1 MAPAAR
7 QPTLLDMTLQK
18 KDMAPSQPA
27 SSTTAAECDCARGI
41 AHPVDELSRE
51 HQTILM
57 VLGAMERELRPLQDG
72 APIRRTF
79 WGSVLEFLEHYADR
93 CHHGKEEQL
102 LFVEL
107 ERAGV
112 PAEHGPTACM
122 RKEHELG
129 RSGRRQMVEAVQ
141 DGSGAALARAA
152 GGYVELLREHVE
164 KEDQVLFPMAKSV
177 LDQAAVERLRS
188 GFAAVEQRD
197 LGVGSHELYEQLA
210 RELAAGGARPPQS

>member
-7 QPTLLDMTLQK
+7 APTILDMTIQK
-18 KDMAPSQPA
+18 KNMPASQPA
-27 SSTTAAECDCARGI
+27 NRATAADCGCAGGVG
-41 AHPVDELSRE
+41 HPVDELTRE
-51 HQTILM
+51 HQTILL

-72 APIRRTF
+72 APIRRVF

-102 LFVEL
+102 LFLEL

-129 RSGRRQMVEAVQ
+129 RTGRRRMVEAVQ
-141 DGSGAALARAA
+141 DGRGAELARAA
-152 GGYVELLREHVE
+152 GGYVELLREHIG

-177 LDQAAVERLRS
+177 LDQAAVERLRR

-197 LGVGSHELYEQLA
+197 LGVGSHALYEQLA
-210 RELAAGGARPPQS
+210 RELAAGGARPTPS